1 MRGAV
6 GGQTEQTVITIYPQL
21 PASIVSWHH
30 HGSLSSPSLSPK
42 QTFPIFSMLWNLMAS
57 CQAHNSL
64 LAESLLS
71 YASGKWKPM
80 DRKSLNLL
88 QPWLQTYL
96 LMSQWPALLEDAP
109 PSTSL
114 IYHLCW
120 ELHLFPGISLYWPF
134 PLSCI
139 YFKLSF
145 FTGSFLSAA
154 KPALLQIVLWPLNLK
169 ANKIFLKGEEEV
181 TSMRYQQFI
190 VWVQTIKQSNH
201 LLLSFTK

>member
-96 LMSQWPALLEDAP
+96 PTYVSVTCFIGRCSSFHKPNLPPMLRAPSVSRDLTLLAF
-109 PSTSL
+109 STL
-114 IYHLCW
+114 LYL
-120 ELHLFPGISLYWPF
+120 LQTFLLYWIF
-134 PLSCI
+134 FISCQTCSTPNSSLT
-139 YFKLSF
+139 FKS
-145 FTGSFLSAA
+145 
-154 KPALLQIVLWPLNLK
+154 
-169 ANKIFLKGEEEV
+169 
-181 TSMRYQQFI
+181 
-190 VWVQTIKQSNH
+190 QSQ
-201 LLLSFTK
+201 

>member
-1 MRGAV
+1 MQPQDAGC
-6 GGQTEQTVITIYPQL
+6 GGRPNRTNCHHYISTATSLNSILTSPWFPQL
-21 PASIVSWHH
+21 
-30 HGSLSSPSLSPK
+30 SLSLSK
-42 QTFPIFSMLWNLMAS
+42 TNIS
-57 CQAHNSL
+57 
-64 LAESLLS
+64 
-71 YASGKWKPM
+71 
-80 DRKSLNLL
+80 
-88 QPWLQTYL
+88 YL
-96 LMSQWPALLEDAP
+96 LRALKSHGLMPSPQLTLSRKPSFICLRKIETNGQKVSQPPPTMTANLPVSQWPALLEDAP

-169 ANKIFLKGEEEV
+169 SNKIFLKVEEEV
-181 TSMRYQQFI
+181 TSIGYQQLI
-190 VWVQTIKQSNH
+190 VRVQTIK
-201 LLLSFTK
+201 

>member
-1 MRGAV
+1 MVPSALSLSLSKTNISYLLRALKSHGLMPS
-6 GGQTEQTVITIYPQL
+6 PQL
-21 PASIVSWHH
+21 TLSRKPSFICLRKIETNGQKVSQ
-30 HGSLSSPSLSPK
+30 PPP
-42 QTFPIFSMLWNLMAS
+42 TMTANL
-57 CQAHNSL
+57 
-64 LAESLLS
+64 
-71 YASGKWKPM
+71 PV
-80 DRKSLNLL
+80 
-88 QPWLQTYL
+88 
-96 LMSQWPALLEDAP
+96 SQWPALLEDAP

-169 ANKIFLKGEEEV
+169 SNKIFLKVEEEV
-181 TSMRYQQFI
+181 TSIGYQQLI
-190 VWVQTIKQSNH
+190 VRVQTIK
-201 LLLSFTK
+201 